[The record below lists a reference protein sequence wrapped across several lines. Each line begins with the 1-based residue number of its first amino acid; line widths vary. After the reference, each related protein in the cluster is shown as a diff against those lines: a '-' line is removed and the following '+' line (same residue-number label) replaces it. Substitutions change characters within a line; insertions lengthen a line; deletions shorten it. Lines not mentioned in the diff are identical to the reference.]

1 MRARGTH
8 GDAGMKEPRKSQS
21 SKSLPKP
28 EEKLD
33 EELEE
38 SAIRRPTRRPPP
50 ADPNGRR
57 SIPSLVS
64 RRDGIDPGRGE
75 ARSRCLLAATG
86 VPRRRAQSSASKK
99 GLPLIREGGSMI
111 LMGRQWA
118 RPGQ

>member
-8 GDAGMKEPRKSQS
+8 GDAGMKEPRKSQP

-86 VPRRRAQSSASKK
+86 VRRRQ
-99 GLPLIREGGSMI
+99 REGRN
-111 LMGRQWA
+111 LQ
-118 RPGQ
+118 RPKRASR